1 MQEKSM
7 MNDYLSTI
15 NSSLSFYASVI
26 AQTENDQL
34 RQQLQ
39 MMRNQDEARQYKVY
53 ETAKQKGFYKP
64 AEAATQTQINTV
76 KSELTSNQ

>member
-1 MQEKSM
+1 MQEKCM

-34 RQQLQ
+34 RQELQ

-53 ETAKQKGFYKP
+53 QAAKQKGFYKP
-64 AEAATQTQINTV
+64 AEAATPTQINTV
-76 KSELTSNQ
+76 KSELTCNK

>member
-1 MQEKSM
+1 MQDKSM

-26 AQTENDQL
+26 PQTENVQL

-39 MMRNQDEARQYKVY
+39 MMRDQDEARQYKVY
-53 ETAKQKGFYKP
+53 EAAKQKGFYKP
-64 AEAATQTQINTV
+64 AEAATPTQINTV
-76 KSELTSNQ
+76 KSELTASK

>member
-26 AQTENDQL
+26 AQTENVQL

-39 MMRNQDEARQYKVY
+39 MMRDQDEARQYKVY
-53 ETAKQKGFYKP
+53 EAAKQKGFYKP
-64 AEAATQTQINTV
+64 AEAATQTQISTV
-76 KSELTSNQ
+76 KSELTASK